1 MGEKAKQVS
10 KFVSKYER
18 KLTENFSTIRQVE
31 IEKRLIEYCLLISQ
45 LFYKALE
52 KKNEERRK
60 KDREKMYLVTIL
72 KAVVMMAPNFS
83 FKSNLAANR

>member
-10 KFVSKYER
+10 KFVSTNEK
-18 KLTENFSTIRQVE
+18 KLTENFSTITQVQ
-31 IEKRLIEYCLLISQ
+31 IEKRLIEYCLLISH

-52 KKNEERRK
+52 KKNEEIRK
-60 KDREKMYLVTIL
+60 KEREKMYLVTIL

>member
-10 KFVSKYER
+10 KFVSTHER
-18 KLTENFSTIRQVE
+18 KLTEIFSIITQVG
-31 IEKRLIEYCLLISQ
+31 IEKRLIEYCLLTSH
-45 LFYKALE
+45 LFSKALE